1 MALGDRIR
9 ARLKLLDMSGAE
21 LARRAGVAQ
30 PTISSMMTGK
40 TRNTLHLHSIARVL
54 RTTPEY
60 LLEET
65 DDHSLPEGSPPAPVV
80 HDAIQA
86 SHHDDDMVPV
96 HMIDLSFGMGA
107 AIIDTEIFEDRA
119 ETLEFP
125 RSWLR
130 MITPHPP
137 SMLCWSRG
145 RGDSMYPTIGDGDV
159 VLIDRGQRE
168 VYDGDLC
175 WAAYYG
181 NTAVIKRLRP
191 MPDGGVKM
199 LSDNPNV
206 APETA
211 YDGELNV
218 FGRVIAVV
226 RRL

>member
-1 MALGDRIR
+1 M
-9 ARLKLLDMSGAE
+9 
-21 LARRAGVAQ
+21 
-30 PTISSMMTGK
+30 
-40 TRNTLHLHSIARVL
+40 
-54 RTTPEY
+54 
-60 LLEET
+60 
-65 DDHSLPEGSPPAPVV
+65 
-80 HDAIQA
+80 
-86 SHHDDDMVPV
+86 
-96 HMIDLSFGMGA
+96 
-107 AIIDTEIFEDRA
+107 
-119 ETLEFP
+119 
-125 RSWLR
+125 
-130 MITPHPP
+130 
-137 SMLCWSRG
+137 
-145 RGDSMYPTIGDGDV
+145 
-159 VLIDRGQRE
+159 LIDRGQRE

>member
-1 MALGDRIR
+1 MALGDRIK

-40 TRNTLHLHSIARVL
+40 TRNTLHLHAIARVL

-65 DDHSLPEGSPPAPVV
+65 DDHTLVGAVPSDEVPPMV
-80 HDAIQA
+80 QSA
-86 SHHDDDMVPV
+86 SSHDDEMVAI
-96 HMIDLSFGMGA
+96 HQIDLGFGLGA
-107 AIIDTEIFEDRA
+107 AIMDTEIFEDRA
-119 ETLEFP
+119 ETLDFP

-130 MITPHPP
+130 MITSNPP
-137 SMLCWSRG
+137 TQLCWSRG

-159 VLIDRGQRE
+159 ILIDRGQRE

-206 APETA
+206 SPETA
-211 YDGELNV
+211 YDGELNI

>member
-30 PTISSMMTGK
+30 PTISSMITGK

-60 LLEET
+60 LLGET
-65 DDHSLPEGSPPAPVV
+65 DDHTLVSGIPDDRVPPRSETAL
-80 HDAIQA
+80 
-86 SHHDDDMVPV
+86 STDDDMVPV

-107 AIIDTEIFEDRA
+107 AIMDTEIFEHQA
-119 ETLEFP
+119 EALEFP

-130 MITPHPP
+130 MITPNSPN
-137 SMLCWSRG
+137 MLCWSRG

-206 APETA
+206 PPETA
-211 YDGELNV
+211 YDGELNI